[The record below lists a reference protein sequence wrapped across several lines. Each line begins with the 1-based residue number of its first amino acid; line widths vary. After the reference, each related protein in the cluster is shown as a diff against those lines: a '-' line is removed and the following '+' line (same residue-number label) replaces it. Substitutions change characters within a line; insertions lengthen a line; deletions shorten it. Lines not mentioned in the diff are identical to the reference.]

1 MNISSICCFAGLLS
15 ISLVSCKM
23 LETRQAPDS
32 GFATHGGNS
41 ETRAHFLQE
50 SWIDSNYAGT
60 PISQRFNA
68 VHFAPVNTDY
78 MAKQSWWQQQTPLRQ
93 SDLAQDTKKVAADLR
108 HEFMSA
114 VAKHPNHKL
123 KLASAPGPGVLVVEL
138 ALVELVP
145 SKAFWNAAASAAGF
159 AIPGAGY
166 LSMAGRGSIAIE
178 GRAKDGGNNATIA
191 TFKDRRTDKVAPVN
205 LGQYTWYHGAET
217 NIKDW
222 ATEFAELLNT
232 QPDQVIK
239 RSSRVTLK
247 PW

>member
-1 MNISSICCFAGLLS
+1 
-15 ISLVSCKM
+15 
-23 LETRQAPDS
+23 
-32 GFATHGGNS
+32 
-41 ETRAHFLQE
+41 
-50 SWIDSNYAGT
+50 
-60 PISQRFNA
+60 
-68 VHFAPVNTDY
+68 
-78 MAKQSWWQQQTPLRQ
+78 
-93 SDLAQDTKKVAADLR
+93 
-108 HEFMSA
+108 
-114 VAKHPNHKL
+114 
-123 KLASAPGPGVLVVEL
+123 VLVVEL

-232 QPDQVIK
+232 QPDRVIK